1 MSRRIPWQESVNQ
14 PLGCLKVLLTDK
26 QARIPVGARLRS
38 MLGWGDVQ
46 KTNQLPTINYNYL
59 STVGRFAIV
68 SIATVLIAVSG
79 RRRNAIEASG
89 KQGVAIVDWFTR
101 IIQALVVEYSV
112 HSTVQY
118 NVYIV
123 QCSTM
128 CTVQYTTMCKV
139 QCSTMCTVQCST
151 MCTVQYS
158 TMCTVQYST
167 VCTVQYST
175 VCTVHST
182 DSVQYSVE

>member
-1 MSRRIPWQESVNQ
+1 MKKDFGLCWVEVM
-14 PLGCLKVLLTDK
+14 CKK
-26 QARIPVGARLRS
+26 QI
-38 MLGWGDVQ
+38 
-46 KTNQLPTINYNYL
+46 NYL

-68 SIATVLIAVSG
+68 SIATVPIAVSG

-89 KQGVAIVDWFTR
+89 KQGIAIVDWFTR

-128 CTVQYTTMCKV
+128 CTVQY
-139 QCSTMCTVQCST
+139 STVCTA
-151 MCTVQYS
+151 
-158 TMCTVQYST
+158 QYST